1 MGKFIFAKHQAT
13 KRGAFLPTSQM
24 QPAKQTAFLPR
35 QHFFD
40 QHFCPSNQQEQIGFL
55 PTTKQP
61 VGNSDQFK
69 TTKQP
74 EGGIFAERRVEHTT
88 NHLFSEKAKMGGVGL
103 AGKGWNGA
111 GGLGV
116 RLQYDNQNEIVNLWA
131 YLTMLI

>member
-1 MGKFIFAKHQAT
+1 LPEQPTRADWIFADHQAT
-13 KRGAFLPTSQM
+13 C
-24 QPAKQTAFLPR
+24 R
-35 QHFFD
+35 QFR
-40 QHFCPSNQQEQIGFL
+40 
-55 PTTKQP
+55 P
-61 VGNSDQFK
+61 VQNIQA
-69 TTKQP
+69 TKQP